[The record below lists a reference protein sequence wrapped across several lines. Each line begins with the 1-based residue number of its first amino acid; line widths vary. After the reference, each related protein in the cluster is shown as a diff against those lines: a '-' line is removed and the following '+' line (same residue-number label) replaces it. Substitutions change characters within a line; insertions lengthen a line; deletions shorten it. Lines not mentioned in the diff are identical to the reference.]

1 MKKVVFVLPSFAGGG
16 AERVMLKLANGL
28 DRDRFETRIVVLQD
42 NGPLRGEVLSHI
54 RVHNLGGPR
63 VRTALFALRRLLK
76 ELSPSVVVTTMG
88 YLNLSVLFACAFG
101 FSGTRFVVREAN
113 EPEATLRAT
122 SWPGLV
128 RMLYKLLYPRA
139 GVVVCPSGVILDKL
153 ASQFGIPAERM
164 ALMRNP
170 VDVDHIRSNAQAVL
184 PEADGIVFVAA
195 GRLTEQKGFDR
206 LITMFAAV
214 SDRAQ
219 LWILGEGPLKAG
231 LQQQAKDL
239 SLADRVAFLGFE
251 TNPWRYYAAA
261 DAFVLPSRW
270 EGMPN
275 AALEALACGT
285 PVIATP
291 EAGGI
296 GEVTDLAPEGAVQIA
311 ANGAPFVEAMKSVEK
326 RSEARPRNSLLPHD
340 FLLATV
346 EGEFVRILEDDA
358 TG

>member
-101 FSGTRFVVREAN
+101 FSGRGSSFAKRTS
-113 EPEATLRAT
+113 LRRRCGRHL
-122 SWPGLV
+122 GLV